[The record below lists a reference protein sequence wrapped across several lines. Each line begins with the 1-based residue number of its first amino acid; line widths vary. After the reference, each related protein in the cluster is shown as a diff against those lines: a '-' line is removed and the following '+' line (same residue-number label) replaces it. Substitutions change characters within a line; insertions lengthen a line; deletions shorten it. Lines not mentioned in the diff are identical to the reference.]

1 MWKFYFHL
9 WFIGNFEK
17 VSNEWYWSMNFVK
30 NSSLTEEILV
40 ETILKGNLSI
50 RSKESRHKILRKE
63 CINLHIN
70 LLIESIYCSCR
81 TFLTLRVISV
91 ENFERNFFLFN
102 HKKKKEFFSCI
113 LILNSILKLIG
124 NSALIKIRNI
134 DNLLK

>member
-1 MWKFYFHL
+1 
-9 WFIGNFEK
+9 
-17 VSNEWYWSMNFVK
+17 MNFVK

-70 LLIESIYCSCR
+70 LLTILTIESIYCSCR

-134 DNLLK
+134 DNLLKQTRSL